1 METDLIIVS
10 EYCQKCHIDPSF
22 IVLLEDGGLI
32 DVRIIGGEHYL
43 LLSQLQELER
53 YTRMYYGLSINI
65 EGIDAIRHLL
75 ERMKDMQ
82 NEMDRLKQEL
92 RVLRSGE
99 VEYSE
104 D

>member
-43 LLSQLQELER
+43 QLSQLQELER
-53 YTRMYYGLSINI
+53 YTRMYYDLSINI

-75 ERMKDMQ
+75 GRVKDMQ
-82 NEMDRLKQEL
+82 CEIDRLKQEL
-92 RVLRSGE
+92 RLFRSGKI
-99 VEYSE
+99 EYLE

>member
-53 YTRMYYGLSINI
+53 YTRMY
-65 EGIDAIRHLL
+65 
-75 ERMKDMQ
+75 
-82 NEMDRLKQEL
+82 
-92 RVLRSGE
+92 
-99 VEYSE
+99 
-104 D
+104 